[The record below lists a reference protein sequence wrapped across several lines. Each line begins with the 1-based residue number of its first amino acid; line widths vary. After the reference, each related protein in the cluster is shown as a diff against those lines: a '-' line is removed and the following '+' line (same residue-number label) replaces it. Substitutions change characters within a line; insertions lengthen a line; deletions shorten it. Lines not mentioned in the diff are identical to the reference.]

1 MKKIILVLFLAFV
14 FLAQGHAQSSE
25 QTFDPRAKLEALK
38 DQLEAV
44 AGILAEE
51 ADTASDRLSEGDI
64 REDEA
69 RSVLSDLC
77 GALSYSVDCAYV
89 DEEGVMRYI
98 EPEAYR
104 MYEGKDISGQ
114 PQFVKAKTSGHAV
127 FSKVFR
133 AVEGF
138 DALDY
143 ESPVEDEAG
152 HKKGTI
158 SVLMKPADFIELA
171 LGPEMKDMTYEVMVL
186 QTDGLILFSDEDEI
200 GHNVFVDTM
209 YQGFPSFLEL
219 CRRVVRDPDGEGVYT
234 FMARQSQKPKEK
246 KAYWT
251 TVEVGENVWR
261 LLLIVE

>member
-98 EPEAYR
+98 EPEPTV
-104 MYEGKDISGQ
+104 GTSTDIMPASLSGQ
-114 PQFVKAKTSGHAV
+114 DVRHA
-127 FSKVFR
+127 FSASFPR
-133 AVEGF
+133 RRSF

-143 ESPVEDEAG
+143 ETPVEEKLPQ
-152 HKKGTI
+152 KKGLSRLMNPRI
-158 SVLMKPADFIELA
+158 SSSWPW
-171 LGPEMKDMTYEVMVL
+171 G
-186 QTDGLILFSDEDEI
+186 
-200 GHNVFVDTM
+200 
-209 YQGFPSFLEL
+209 
-219 CRRVVRDPDGEGVYT
+219 RR
-234 FMARQSQKPKEK
+234 
-246 KAYWT
+246 
-251 TVEVGENVWR
+251 
-261 LLLIVE
+261 